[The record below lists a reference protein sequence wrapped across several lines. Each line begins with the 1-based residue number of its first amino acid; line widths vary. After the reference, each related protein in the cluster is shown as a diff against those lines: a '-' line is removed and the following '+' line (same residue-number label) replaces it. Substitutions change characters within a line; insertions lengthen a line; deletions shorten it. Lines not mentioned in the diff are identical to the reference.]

1 MLNSMNEDDVEIL
14 SDESSSAVTD
24 DSYVADSFIDD
35 EPVAS
40 ELEGMIGTCSTLVPY
55 EYAFAVDEDIH
66 CEPLRS
72 PIQPQTNRVDVEEEG
87 EEEEEEMEEEETILD
102 GHIDA
107 QDERD
112 AERYVTRL
120 RHDWI
125 EQVSTNVS
133 DGESK
138 RPSEA

>member
-1 MLNSMNEDDVEIL
+1 M
-14 SDESSSAVTD
+14 
-24 DSYVADSFIDD
+24 YKRQ
-35 EPVAS
+35 
-40 ELEGMIGTCSTLVPY
+40 
-55 EYAFAVDEDIH
+55 
-66 CEPLRS
+66 PLRS
-72 PIQPQTNRVDVEEEG
+72 PIQSETNGVDVEEEG
-87 EEEEEEMEEEETILD
+87 EEEEEDIEEDETVLD
-102 GHIDA
+102 GHIDV

-112 AERYVTRL
+112 AQQYVTRL